1 MLTCGLAFACA
12 GALAPAASP
21 VPAVAASPPA
31 TLTDPCGGAQELL
44 KKYLSAS
51 PCVFVLGQA
60 SVQVTYSGSNVPIV
74 ITHETAGRV
83 GVITESSQAFGYPGA
98 LFNVGVTSA
107 SQITIVA
114 PSYTQIQSTQT
125 GAAAGSSDMEFRY
138 KALVYTDRKRGILG
152 GILATYEAPT
162 GSPGISAGSPSY
174 QINPLLNLALN
185 RARSIGENLSFP
197 VTNGAASNGSGR
209 SWTFAPQA
217 VTFWRSPGGTLLAVV
232 VQYAFSTNSTFL
244 TLNTAQLISR
254 NLQLQG
260 TYGGNN
266 ATVNY
271 VNPVENAG
279 PGHGV
284 AYSRSFTIGASYL
297 IGRSELPP
305 P

>member
-1 MLTCGLAFACA
+1 MLTCGLAFACV

-21 VPAVAASPPA
+21 TPAVAASPPA

-60 SVQVTYSGSNVPIV
+60 SVQATYSGSNVPIV
-74 ITHETAGRV
+74 ITHETGGHV
-83 GVITESSQAFGYPGA
+83 TVLTESSQAFGYPGA
-98 LFNVGVTSA
+98 QFNVGVTRS

-114 PSYTQIQSTQT
+114 QSYTQIASTQT
-125 GAAAGSSDMEFRY
+125 GEAAGSSDMEFRY

-174 QINPLLNLALN
+174 QINPLLNVALN
-185 RARSIGENLSFP
+185 QTRSIAENLSFP
-197 VTNGAASNGSGR
+197 MTNGAASNGSGR

-217 VTFWRSPGGTLLAVV
+217 VTVWRSPGGTLLAVI
-232 VQYAFSTNSTFL
+232 VQYAFSTKAAYL
-244 TLNTAQLISR
+244 TLNAAQLLAR
-254 NLQLQG
+254 NVQLQG
-260 TYGGNN
+260 TFGGNS
-266 ATVNY
+266 ATVDV
-271 VNPVENAG
+271 VNPVENGG

-297 IGRSELPP
+297 IGRSEPLPP
-305 P
+305 